1 MLNKL
6 KEGFKG
12 NVMTEEPIVCKI
24 PLTFQRLVLNFSP
37 KFRDVFFPKRDVAL
51 SSGELSIIINL

>member
-1 MLNKL
+1 MLSKL

-12 NVMTEEPIVCKI
+12 NVMTGEPIVCKI
-24 PLTFQRLVLNFSP
+24 PLTFQRLVLNSIP

-51 SSGELSIIINL
+51 SSSELSIIINL